1 MLIMLMLPLF
11 HRVSRVSE
19 LVHGVVA
26 AMLPLVAGYARVPLC
41 CAAAHASS
49 AQLCW
54 PRCLNA
60 LRATPLRPAVL
71 AIEVRDPGF
80 EYGESRFGEAVGCP
94 HHLRSS
100 LFFNLVFYLFILLG
114 FLPCLLELLGFWL
127 SILQNCS
134 GYELGPHQATCMFLI
149 SFLRLLD
156 RHGKACDVKNQPK
169 KKQSAFINTLRLVL
183 CTLSFVRSSQFL
195 VRFSLY
201 TLFQG

>member
-1 MLIMLMLPLF
+1 M
-11 HRVSRVSE
+11 
-19 LVHGVVA
+19 
-26 AMLPLVAGYARVPLC
+26 
-41 CAAAHASS
+41 
-49 AQLCW
+49 
-54 PRCLNA
+54 
-60 LRATPLRPAVL
+60 L

-127 SILQNCS
+127 SILQNCI
-134 GYELGPHQATCMFLI
+134 GCELGPHQATCMFLI

-201 TLFQG
+201 TFFQG